1 MFSSIS
7 TPLDVQALIVER
19 ADKSAKKTCCAIHW
33 VEIYL
38 VESVIQPSN
47 NRGQV
52 FSQENP
58 VFVVLIS
65 FFFQFFFFISSFVNL
80 FLKGDAKYAID
91 ISLALSKILT
101 SV

>member
-1 MFSSIS
+1 MLSSIS

-33 VEIYL
+33 IEIYS
-38 VESVIQPSN
+38 VESVIQPLN
-47 NRGQV
+47 NRGQI

-65 FFFQFFFFISSFVNL
+65 VFFQFFFFISSFVNL
-80 FLKGDAKYAID
+80 FLKGD

>member
-1 MFSSIS
+1 MLSSIF
-7 TPLDVQALIVER
+7 TPLDVQALVVER

-33 VEIYL
+33 IEIYS

-47 NRGQV
+47 NRARSFHKKILFLLFLFL
-52 FSQENP
+52 FSFN
-58 VFVVLIS
+58 
-65 FFFQFFFFISSFVNL
+65 FFFISSFVNL

>member
-1 MFSSIS
+1 MLRYTQDRDLFSGKRYP
-7 TPLDVQALIVER
+7 TVE
-19 ADKSAKKTCCAIHW
+19 
-33 VEIYL
+33 
-38 VESVIQPSN
+38 QP
-47 NRGQV
+47 GQI

-65 FFFQFFFFISSFVNL
+65 VFFQFFFFISSFVYL